1 MLLDRTRCCSFVGYG
16 AFDVAYPSLIIW
28 SFFDLPVDMA
38 ARAKRGAEGGAIQG
52 SWLGPSA
59 TVICGIGS
67 VDWRFTCLS
76 ERLDPDPIP
85 TSEDT

>member
-1 MLLDRTRCCSFVGYG
+1 MSDG

-28 SFFDLPVDMA
+28 SFFELPVEINGSEGE
-38 ARAKRGAEGGAIQG
+38 RGAEGRAIRG

-67 VDWRFTCLS
+67 VEWRFTCLS

-85 TSEDT
+85 TSEDNMDGGPTTRS